1 MALIAVSCLTVGG
14 NCACLCTFLQV
25 LGRFGVGAHMIP
37 CMRVAQIYPEGQGG
51 GMEIFMPDKDVRHH
65 IAHKRVEP
73 LVALLCAKL

>member
-1 MALIAVSCLTVGG
+1 MAFIAISCLTAGG
-14 NCACLCTFLQV
+14 NHACLCRFLQV

-65 IAHKRVEP
+65 IAHTFVEP
-73 LVALLCAKL
+73 RVALLCVKL